1 MFQLLECKN
10 KITFPRKN
18 TKLFVMAPIK
28 REILTGCKVLYTK
41 SCTRIKA
48 VLVLQKDASQNM
60 NFSLLKCQL
69 KRKKKLTQLVCKDF
83 PTKKWVNKVNL
94 LSFKLKNFF
103 KFLLVW
109 LAHEKQN
116 IFVTSPPCLHTLM
129 QTLLSPNM
137 RTRTILIFL
146 INYLLL
152 PAE

>member
-1 MFQLLECKN
+1 
-10 KITFPRKN
+10 
-18 TKLFVMAPIK
+18 MALIK

-41 SCTRIKA
+41 SCTRIKS

-103 KFLLVW
+103 KFLLV
-109 LAHEKQN
+109 
-116 IFVTSPPCLHTLM
+116 
-129 QTLLSPNM
+129 
-137 RTRTILIFL
+137 
-146 INYLLL
+146 
-152 PAE
+152 